1 MKSKSMDSISQI
13 LLIIG
18 GINWGLVGLLDMNL
32 VSTIF
37 GDMTTISRGI
47 YAAVGLS
54 GLYALAHMCK
64 MCKSCK

>member
-1 MKSKSMDSISQI
+1 M
-13 LLIIG
+13 
-18 GINWGLVGLLDMNL
+18 GLLDMNL

-37 GDMTTISRGI
+37 GDMTTVSRVI
-47 YAAVGLS
+47 YTAVGFS

>member
-37 GDMTTISRGI
+37 GGMTTVSRVI
-47 YAAVGLS
+47 YVAVGLS